1 MTKIIY
7 FLGIDGSGKSTL
19 SQYLTNQLISREFRV
34 KHIWWLEGEQ
44 TFFRNFIRNINKQGK
59 NLKINKE
66 KKYNKKISISLIKII
81 YPYIVLLD
89 YLFFIIKRLYLQ
101 AVRYDIIVI
110 DRSMYDTIFSLTNE
124 FDISEKKEKF
134 FYKIF
139 QWFLPSPKIIF
150 IIEVSSNV
158 AYDRRR
164 EDFKSIKDVSHLL
177 SRYEAL
183 YSIIEK
189 LNPGKIIRV
198 NNMADLKNSK
208 KKVFEKTLFILEE
221 YK

>member
-89 YLFFIIKRLYLQ
+89 YLF
-101 AVRYDIIVI
+101 
-110 DRSMYDTIFSLTNE
+110 
-124 FDISEKKEKF
+124 
-134 FYKIF
+134 
-139 QWFLPSPKIIF
+139 
-150 IIEVSSNV
+150 
-158 AYDRRR
+158 
-164 EDFKSIKDVSHLL
+164 
-177 SRYEAL
+177 
-183 YSIIEK
+183 
-189 LNPGKIIRV
+189 
-198 NNMADLKNSK
+198 
-208 KKVFEKTLFILEE
+208 
-221 YK
+221 